1 MSPNSP
7 ITLVP
12 VVSAMPGIERRITY
26 SGRGL
31 ANSINCS
38 KTCSRRLVNLISFC
52 ALYLTSS
59 IIGEV
64 FEMPEYDCFANPT
77 NFSAKLPILFSE
89 IRLEVDWRKVSFNST
104 SDNSSTQYLVG
115 KMETRFQYC
124 SPIGVDSRFS
134 ISGKA
139 T

>member
-1 MSPNSP
+1 MSPNSS
-7 ITLVP
+7 ITLVA
-12 VVSAMPGIERRITY
+12 VVSAIPGIERRISY
-26 SGRGL
+26 SGKGL
-31 ANSINCS
+31 ANYNNCT
-38 KTCSRRLVNLISFC
+38 KTCSRRFVNLISSC

-77 NFSAKLPILFSE
+77 NFSAKLPTLFSE
-89 IRLEVDWRKVSFNST
+89 MRLDVELRIVSFNST
-104 SDNSSTQYLVG
+104 SDSSRTQCLVG
-115 KMETRFQYC
+115 KMDTRFQYC
-124 SPIGVDSRFS
+124 SPVGVDSRFS

>member
-1 MSPNSP
+1 MFEINTDKSVDLISRRKATNVSNSP

-64 FEMPEYDCFANPT
+64 FEMAE
-77 NFSAKLPILFSE
+77 
-89 IRLEVDWRKVSFNST
+89 
-104 SDNSSTQYLVG
+104 
-115 KMETRFQYC
+115 
-124 SPIGVDSRFS
+124 
-134 ISGKA
+134 
-139 T
+139 

>member
-7 ITLVP
+7 ITLVA
-12 VVSAMPGIERRITY
+12 VVSAIPGIERRISY

-38 KTCSRRLVNLISFC
+38 KICSRRFVNLISSC

-64 FEMPEYDCFANPT
+64 FEWQNKIALPVQLTSQPSYLLCSLKCVLYVQSDEDTLPKVDEVSKTEAQTFNI
-77 NFSAKLPILFSE
+77 FDKL
-89 IRLEVDWRKVSFNST
+89 
-104 SDNSSTQYLVG
+104 
-115 KMETRFQYC
+115 
-124 SPIGVDSRFS
+124 IGPLQFCM
-134 ISGKA
+134 
-139 T
+139 